1 MIFRK
6 HDNVKQ
12 LLEMMEFFKT
22 RIESCRF
29 REPAKLFAIAEP
41 VFSENGQVQHVDG
54 LVTVDISRQRRGG
67 LQPLVGK
74 YDKIVEVDG
83 IDSVEIGGVTDGF
96 RTGDCGFYRIGAV
109 QAVIVEGNSL
119 ELCLICNRP
128 DSADIEAYLI
138 GIISIQF
145 RTALGVLI
153 EGIERCRTD
162 GCRQI
167 ALIASRLTHNSP
179 YHNVTG

>member
-1 MIFRK
+1 
-6 HDNVKQ
+6 
-12 LLEMMEFFKT
+12 MEFFKT

-41 VFSENGQVQHVDG
+41 VFSDNGQVQHIDG
-54 LVTVDISRQRRGG
+54 LVNVDISRQHRGG

-83 IDSVEIGGVTDGF
+83 IDSVEIGGVTDGI
-96 RTGDCGFYRIGAV
+96 RTGDCGFYWIGDV
-109 QAVIVEGNSL
+109 QTVIVGGNNL
-119 ELCLICNRP
+119 EFCLTCDCP
-128 DSADIEAYLI
+128 DSTDIEAYLT

-167 ALIASRLTHNSP
+167 ALRTECRSYRNPPGLAFLLRVVASLYRNLRC
-179 YHNVTG
+179 